1 MTDVSA
7 LGYTLATLS
16 NDRVTALTR
25 FSKRRKIGF
34 TLLSDPDSAIIRAF
48 DLLNNDFPPGQPGH
62 GLSLPLMFIID
73 AKGIITH
80 RFSDPDYS
88 WRPAIDTVLKAI
100 R

>member
-1 MTDVSA
+1 MTDVSG
-7 LGYTLATLS
+7 LGYALATVSYDGVKPL
-16 NDRVTALTR
+16 AQ

-48 DLLNNDFPPGQPGH
+48 DLLNDDFPPGQPGH
-62 GLSLPLMFIID
+62 GLSLPLMFVID
-73 AKGIITH
+73 PKGIITH

-88 WRPAIDTVLKAI
+88 WRPAIDTVLNAI